1 MFKVVMIKPFRIK
14 IRNTSIDKLKKN
26 YNHFFPVLFRQ
37 WSALQ
42 ELVNN
47 EPGHGRINNE
57 TLERIRKNYSPAP
70 SIRVQRTASAK
81 RNYYQPYNENQL
93 EPLVETSAQSLCDA
107 SDLSFDDDSRLVI
120 CS

>member
-1 MFKVVMIKPFRIK
+1 M
-14 IRNTSIDKLKKN
+14 
-26 YNHFFPVLFRQ
+26 
-37 WSALQ
+37 Q

-47 EPGHGRINNE
+47 EPVHSRINNE

-81 RNYYQPYNENQL
+81 RNYYQPHNENQL

-107 SDLSFDDDSRLVI
+107 SDLSFDDDSRLVLYAPLGI
-120 CS
+120 